1 MTLAILSSPKWV
13 MTSRC
18 LITHT
23 HFKRTPPM
31 DLLQACDELKSVIHT
46 AELLV
51 SAWEDDED
59 NYAAIKEH
67 LTDLATELRRI
78 ERGDS

>member
-1 MTLAILSSPKWV
+1 
-13 MTSRC
+13 
-18 LITHT
+18 
-23 HFKRTPPM
+23 M
-31 DLLQACDELKSVIHT
+31 DLLQACDEMKSVIHT

-67 LTDLATELRRI
+67 LTDLASELRRI
-78 ERGDS
+78 EKGGES